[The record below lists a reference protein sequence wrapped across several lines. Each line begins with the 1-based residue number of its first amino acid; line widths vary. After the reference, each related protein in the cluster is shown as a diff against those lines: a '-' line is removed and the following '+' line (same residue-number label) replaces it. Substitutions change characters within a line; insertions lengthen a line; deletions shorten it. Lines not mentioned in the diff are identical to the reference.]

1 MRQSF
6 QNYLMVSVAAASLTG
21 CTLGPDFLRPTPPG
35 ITGYTA
41 QPLPPETASAD
52 TIAGD
57 AQRFLQDTDV
67 PGRWWTLFRSPVLD
81 GLVEQALRANPD
93 IDAAQASSGRRMRII
108 WRRKARSFPRSTAPA
123 PWGVSN

>member
-1 MRQSF
+1 
-6 QNYLMVSVAAASLTG
+6 MVSVAAASLTG

-57 AQRFLQDTDV
+57 AQRFLQDTRMSPAGGGISSARRFWTV
-67 PGRWWTLFRSPVLD
+67 WWSSPCV
-81 GLVEQALRANPD
+81 
-93 IDAAQASSGRRMRII
+93 RIQ
-108 WRRKARSFPRSTAPA
+108 T
-123 PWGVSN
+123 